1 VISQQALGVTAR
13 PTIQYLQ
20 RQPLYLYIQTELC
33 DLTLKEVLG
42 NWDALLQRA
51 VSAPANQL
59 AALQLSSPQSSF
71 SLPSSAV
78 TAAET
83 ERRVKWDLF
92 VQIARGLAF
101 LHGQGVAHRDLKP
114 RFDIVPSF
122 HIKSPR

>member
-1 VISQQALGVTAR
+1 VFFPSQQALGVTAR

-42 NWDALLQRA
+42 NWDALLQRT
-51 VSAPANQL
+51 VSTPTNQL
-59 AALQLSSPQSSF
+59 AAPQLSSPQSIMASP
-71 SLPSSAV
+71 LSAV

-114 RFDIVPSF
+114 RCEISVPF
-122 HIKSPR
+122 HC